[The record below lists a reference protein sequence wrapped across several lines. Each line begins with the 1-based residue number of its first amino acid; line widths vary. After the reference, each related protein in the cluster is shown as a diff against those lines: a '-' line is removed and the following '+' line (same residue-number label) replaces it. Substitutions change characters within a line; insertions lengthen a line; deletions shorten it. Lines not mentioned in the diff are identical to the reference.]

1 MHATKLFGAVWV
13 AAGLTVASIALAG
26 AASAKPLER
35 GEFHEETTE
44 IVEDFCDVPGLTVQ
58 VDSTTEGRFML
69 NPHGPDGL
77 AYGLEHLE
85 ITDVFTNLDNGN
97 DVTGE
102 QAFLSK
108 DLRVTDNG
116 DGTLTILGLNAGRMS
131 VVYGPDGK
139 AIARG
144 PGQIRFELLI
154 DNGGTPSD
162 PFDDEF
168 LEFLGI
174 IKGPTGRTDDFCAAV
189 VPVLMS

>member
-1 MHATKLFGAVWV
+1 MKATSLFRTLVV
-13 AAGLTVASIALAG
+13 ATGLTVASIALAG

-44 IVEDFCDVPGLTVQ
+44 IVGDFYGVPGLTLQ

-77 AYGLEHLE
+77 AYGLEHL
-85 ITDVFTNLDNGN
+85 TVTTVFTNVANGN
-97 DVTGE
+97 AVTSVE
-102 QAFLSK
+102 AFLSK

-116 DGTLTILGLNAGRMS
+116 DGTLTILGLNAVNA
-131 VVYGPDGK
+131 VVYGPEGK
-139 AIARG
+139 AIVRD

-174 IKGPTGRTDDFCAAV
+174 VKGPTGRSDDFCAAV
-189 VPVLMS
+189 VPVLMG

>member
-1 MHATKLFGAVWV
+1 MHATKLFGAVGV

-35 GEFHEETTE
+35 REFHEETTE
-44 IVEDFCDVPGLTVQ
+44 IVEDFCDIPGLTVQ
-58 VDSTTEGRFML
+58 VDSMTEGRFML

-77 AYGLEHLE
+77 AYGIEHLE

-102 QAFLSK
+102 QAFMSK

-116 DGTLTILGLNAGRMS
+116 DGTLTILGLNAGKMG

-139 AIARG
+139 AIVRG

-174 IKGPTGRTDDFCAAV
+174 VKGPTGRTDDFCAAV